1 MSTILHFA
9 EVKYERK
16 NKIGW
21 RGEDKTNAM
30 ISHLNIK
37 TNVSEIEDKINQ
49 VKILLAE
56 IEKFELKIT
65 IEPQKS

>member
-1 MSTILHFA
+1 
-9 EVKYERK
+9 
-16 NKIGW
+16 
-21 RGEDKTNAM
+21 M